1 MMHKPPGFG
10 LYVKMMSLSHIQKG
24 IIRWCKVPWKTEL
37 VKHKWYNER
46 HTCRCHDVPVGES
59 ERKRPLWYLPRK
71 GFPKNGQFRT
81 CVEQR
86 TFSENPEILFI
97 HLCPSQGYVRVPLP
111 RPSNNNITDSMIINS
126 ITNFAHL
133 SPSQGCVGVPGP
145 PAIVSGD
152 HNNGVVH
159 QSPVLQVDEHL
170 EYHTR
175 RRLFNFYCLVII
187 DETGVERIDLVSVV
201 DFTCWKK

>member
-1 MMHKPPGFG
+1 
-10 LYVKMMSLSHIQKG
+10 
-24 IIRWCKVPWKTEL
+24 
-37 VKHKWYNER
+37 
-46 HTCRCHDVPVGES
+46 
-59 ERKRPLWYLPRK
+59 
-71 GFPKNGQFRT
+71 
-81 CVEQR
+81 
-86 TFSENPEILFI
+86 
-97 HLCPSQGYVRVPLP
+97 
-111 RPSNNNITDSMIINS
+111 MIINS

-145 PAIVSGD
+145 SAIVGGD

-201 DFTCWKK
+201 DFTC

>member
-1 MMHKPPGFG
+1 
-10 LYVKMMSLSHIQKG
+10 
-24 IIRWCKVPWKTEL
+24 
-37 VKHKWYNER
+37 
-46 HTCRCHDVPVGES
+46 
-59 ERKRPLWYLPRK
+59 
-71 GFPKNGQFRT
+71 
-81 CVEQR
+81 
-86 TFSENPEILFI
+86 
-97 HLCPSQGYVRVPLP
+97 
-111 RPSNNNITDSMIINS
+111 MIINS

-175 RRLFNFYCLVII
+175 RRNIQLLLFDDLIH
-187 DETGVERIDLVSVV
+187 ETCVERIDLVSVV
-201 DFTCWKK
+201 DFIC

>member
-24 IIRWCKVPWKTEL
+24 IIRWCKVPGKTEL

-46 HTCRCHDVPVGES
+46 RTCRSHDVQVEGS
-59 ERKRPLWYLPRK
+59 ERKQPLWYLPRK
-71 GFPKNGQFRT
+71 GFPENGRFRT

-86 TFSENPEILFI
+86 TFSKNQEILFI
-97 HLCPSQGYVRVPLP
+97 HLCTSWWYVGVPLP
-111 RPSNNNITDSMIINS
+111 RTSINNITDNVNINS

-145 PAIVSGD
+145 STIVGGD
-152 HNNGVVH
+152 HHNSVVH
-159 QSPVLQVDEHL
+159 QPPVLQVHEHL

-175 RRLFNFYCLVII
+175 RSLFNFSLFGNNRWNWC
-187 DETGVERIDLVSVV
+187 
-201 DFTCWKK
+201 